1 MMPWTKAVLGAVDEA
16 IVISELTVPS
26 LHAAADMARE
36 VDVLRRDRVPTKLVL
51 NRMFQK
57 KRLRAEFALDKAEGA
72 IDRKIDSTITSDWD
86 AARTA
91 VNLGRPIAEVVQ
103 KSPLVADVA
112 KLVQMMLPEEMQ
124 TAKPVE
130 GKRRRRG

>member
-1 MMPWTKAVLGAVDEA
+1 MC
-16 IVISELTVPS
+16 
-26 LHAAADMARE
+26 RE
-36 VDVLRRDRVPTKLVL
+36 IDVLRRERTPAKLVL

-103 KSPLVADVA
+103 KSPLVADIGR
-112 KLVQMMLPEEMQ
+112 LVQMMLPEEAQ
-124 TAKPVE
+124 TALPVE